1 KNADCATRRALIRAF
16 NEELATRRFSMM
28 RTLARRTKAWR
39 ARSRTSWTGKRP
51 GTRSVPPPQPPSSG
65 RRRQPQQFFAPTAR
79 SSTSGFQRLA
89 ANPPLQL
96 AHLATPVRPLGP
108 CPRVPAPPGPNFLRR
123 CPAPTALNRRDDLN
137 SIRRIG
143 HRYGCVPHTCQVETV
158 SGRFGG
164 CTIKIAKLG
173 RSRPGIQATSPLFD
187 DLYQI

>member
-1 KNADCATRRALIRAF
+1 
-16 NEELATRRFSMM
+16 MM

-65 RRRQPQQFFAPTAR
+65 RRQPQQFFAPTAR

-89 ANPPLQL
+89 AHPPLQL
-96 AHLATPVRPLGP
+96 AHLATPVRPLGG
-108 CPRVPAPPGPNFLRR
+108 CPRLSAPPGPNFLRR

-143 HRYGCVPHTCQVETV
+143 HRHGCMPL
-158 SGRFGG
+158 
-164 CTIKIAKLG
+164 AK
-173 RSRPGIQATSPLFD
+173 SRPGPVGSGAVSSRSPNSADRGQAFKRTSPIFDLLGVARLPLFGNFS
-187 DLYQI
+187 YSAFFAPC